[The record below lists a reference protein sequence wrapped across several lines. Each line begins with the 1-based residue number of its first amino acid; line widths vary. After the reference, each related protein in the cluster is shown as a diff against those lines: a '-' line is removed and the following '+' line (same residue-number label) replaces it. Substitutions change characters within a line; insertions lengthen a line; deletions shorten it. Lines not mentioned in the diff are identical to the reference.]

1 MRRIVRSFMPVA
13 LLLAASGCSSDR
25 FAERGYEPAPEEYY
39 PPPPRRRADAKT
51 YLESG
56 RMYDRLDRR

>member
-1 MRRIVRSFMPVA
+1 MTRIALTIMPVA
-13 LLLAASGCSSDR
+13 ALLALAGCSSDR
-25 FAERGYEPAPEEYY
+25 FAQRGYEPAAEEYY
-39 PPPPRRRADAKT
+39 PPPPRRRTDAKT

>member
-1 MRRIVRSFMPVA
+1 MRRILLGFTPVVF
-13 LLLAASGCSSDR
+13 LLGLAGCTSDR
-25 FAERGYEPAPEEYY
+25 FAERGYEPAAEEYY

>member
-1 MRRIVRSFMPVA
+1 MIRIARTILPVA
-13 LLLAASGCSSDR
+13 ALLSLAGCTSDR
-25 FAERGYEPAPEEYY
+25 FAQHGYEPAAEEYD
-39 PPPPRRRADAKT
+39 PPPRRRTDAKT

>member
-1 MRRIVRSFMPVA
+1 MRHLVRGFVPVVF
-13 LLLAASGCSSDR
+13 LLAVAGCSSDR
-25 FAERGYEPAPEEYY
+25 FAERGYEPAAEENYPA
-39 PPPPRRRADAKT
+39 PPPRRADAKT

>member
-1 MRRIVRSFMPVA
+1 MTRIAHTILPVVA
-13 LLLAASGCSSDR
+13 LLALAGCASDR
-25 FAERGYEPAPEEYY
+25 FAQRGYEPAAEEYD
-39 PPPPRRRADAKT
+39 PPPPRRRTDAKT